1 MKFLIIV
8 TLLIVSVIIFL
19 TSCTTVNEKAPL
31 RKDRNTS
38 TAGRHSTADPY
49 YQNNPD
55 GSYYQST
62 QEGDNTDYRAG
73 VKRFSSPPVS
83 GRQF

>member
-8 TLLIVSVIIFL
+8 TLLILSVLIFL
-19 TSCTTVNEKAPL
+19 TSCTTVNERAPL
-31 RKDRNTS
+31 RKGGTAAPARRN
-38 TAGRHSTADPY
+38 STADPY
-49 YQNNPD
+49 YQNNAD

-73 VKRFSSPPVS
+73 VKRFSTPQA
-83 GRQF
+83 GGQAL